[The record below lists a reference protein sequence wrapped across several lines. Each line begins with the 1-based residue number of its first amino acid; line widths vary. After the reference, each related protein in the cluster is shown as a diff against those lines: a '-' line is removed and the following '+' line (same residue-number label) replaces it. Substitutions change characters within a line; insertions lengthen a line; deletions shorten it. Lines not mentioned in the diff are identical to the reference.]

1 MCPTVHILYCDI
13 LIILVEGKD
22 IREILVIFSLS
33 QQENFFVLKNLISF
47 FFFLTDNKTHVRA
60 CVKPSSLFCF
70 ETSDISILLKYYNYS
85 TLVLVSDLTF
95 IFTLCAYSQN
105 IQSK

>member
-47 FFFLTDNKTHVRA
+47 FFF
-60 CVKPSSLFCF
+60 
-70 ETSDISILLKYYNYS
+70 
-85 TLVLVSDLTF
+85 
-95 IFTLCAYSQN
+95 
-105 IQSK
+105 